1 MKERLHNLCKKY
13 HLGTLIEF
21 PEMITGGLLHRMY
34 RVTTTSGQY
43 AIKALN
49 PDIMKR
55 PKALGNMI
63 FSEIVAH
70 KLMDEIPLVA
80 AKEFE
85 GKHVLEDSG
94 YYYMIFDWLEGRS
107 VFGQEITPAHCK
119 QIGQILGRIHRAD
132 IRVDTMEQ
140 ETEGREPIDW
150 EGLLE
155 YARSLVKKAQPQPE
169 ADSSEEKSSFY
180 SSAAEAK
187 ECASILEKYLEAL
200 QKWDQAVLIGWQQVS
215 GQQVTSHRDL
225 DPKNVMWQ
233 GEGPDARAYIIDWEA
248 AGYVKPYQELVEVL
262 NYWIIDENGGYDRE
276 KFNTLMDAYTE
287 SMSLDGVDWDSI
299 FSCSRDGM
307 LGWLAYNVKRALGL
321 EGSDTEDRQAGLQQM
336 QGTIQELKQYDER
349 IKQLKEWMEEY
360 AGTNSL

>member
-1 MKERLHNLCKKY
+1 MKEGLNNLCKKY
-13 HLGTLIEF
+13 HLGILMES
-21 PEMITGGLLHRMY
+21 PEMITGGLMHRMY

-43 AIKALN
+43 AIKVLN

-70 KLMDEIPLVA
+70 KLIDEIPLVA
-80 AKEFE
+80 AREFE

-107 VFGQEITPAHCK
+107 VFRQEITPAHCE

-140 ETEGREPIDW
+140 EKENREPIDW

-169 ADSSEEKSSFY
+169 N
-180 SSAAEAK
+180 

-200 QKWDQAVLIGWQQVS
+200 QKWDQGVVIGWQQVS
-215 GQQVTSHRDL
+215 RCQVISHRDL

-233 GEGPDARAYIIDWEA
+233 GEGPDTKVYIIDWEA
-248 AGYVKPYQELVEVL
+248 AGPVNPYQELVEVL
-262 NYWIIDENGGYDRE
+262 NYWTTDVDGGYDRE
-276 KFNTLMDAYTE
+276 KFDALMSAYRE
-287 SMSLDGVDWDSI
+287 SMPLDGVDWDVI
-299 FSCSRDGM
+299 LSCSMDGM

-349 IKQLKEWMEEY
+349 IKQLKERMEEN
-360 AGTNSL
+360 AGRNSL

>member
-1 MKERLHNLCKKY
+1 MQNILELQMKERLDNLCKKY
-13 HLGTLIEF
+13 HLGTIMES
-21 PEMITGGLLHRMY
+21 PEMITGGLMHRMY

-43 AIKALN
+43 AIKALT

-85 GKHVLEDSG
+85 GQHVLEDAG
-94 YYYMIFDWLEGRS
+94 RYYMIFDWLEGRS
-107 VFGQEITPAHCK
+107 VFGQEITPAHCE
-119 QIGQILGRIHRAD
+119 QIGRVLGRIHRAD
-132 IRVDTMEQ
+132 IRVDTKEQ

-155 YARSLVKKAQPQPE
+155 YARSLVKKVQPQSE
-169 ADSSEEKSSFY
+169 ADSSV
-180 SSAAEAK
+180 AEAK
-187 ECASILEKYLEAL
+187 ECASILEKYLEVL
-200 QKWDQAVLIGWQQVS
+200 QKWDQAVVAGWQQVS
-215 GQQVTSHRDL
+215 AYQVISHRDL

-233 GEGPDARAYIIDWEA
+233 GEGPDTKAYIIDWEA
-248 AGYVKPYQELVEVL
+248 AGSVNPYQELVEVL
-262 NYWIIDENGGYDRE
+262 NYWTTDEDGGYGRE
-276 KFNTLMDAYTE
+276 KFDALMDAYRE
-287 SMSLDGVDWDSI
+287 SMPLDGVDWDVI
-299 FSCSRDGM
+299 LSCSMDGM

-321 EGSDTEDRQAGLQQM
+321 EGSDSEDRQVGLQQM

-360 AGTNSL
+360 AGRNSL